1 MARERRFVAG
11 YPSGKS
17 VVSKEAEALS
27 FDFYGA
33 APEQKEKEVLEIAW
47 RGPFE
52 GYR

>member
-1 MARERRFVAG
+1 MTRERRFVAG
-11 YPSGKS
+11 YPAGKS
-17 VVSKEAEALS
+17 VSSTEKVALS

-33 APEQKEKEVLEIAW
+33 APEQKEKEVLDMSW